1 MVSVKMGNKNVVD
14 PVVRD
19 PETTQLM
26 LGRFSAIY
34 KKVPLKYIEYLS
46 GRVSL

>member
-1 MVSVKMGNKNVVD
+1 MINPIIRN
-14 PVVRD
+14 

-26 LGRFSAIY
+26 LRSFSTIY
-34 KKVPLKYIEYLS
+34 KKVPLKYMEYLS